1 MMISAADSLMPSA
14 QQFGIMAVLLAAVVA
29 LYLYSRRRRRPTDGT
44 PKQYRRELNSATAQG
59 RTVQRDMEQLLTELE
74 RLAARL
80 NEQLDA
86 KHQDL
91 QQSLAEADKRISALR
106 ILLEEAKRRLD
117 RGPLPAAPA
126 REGAPADVV
135 QVDADCVR
143 PERPPAPTPAPSMT
157 APTMTATTTTATVAQ
172 PAAII
177 AGRLTPRPVGQ
188 VEPRVAAIDE
198 RPASDRRRRIY
209 QLADEGLTPL
219 QIAVQLGQP
228 VGEVELILNLRV
240 AQPLT
245 SDVKG
250 QPPSAM
256 M

>member
-1 MMISAADSLMPSA
+1 MMISAADSFMPSA

-29 LYLYSRRRRRPTDGT
+29 SYLYSRHRRRPTDGT
-44 PKQYRRELNSATAQG
+44 PKQYRRELDSAAAQG

-106 ILLEEAKRRLD
+106 ILLDEAKRRLD
-117 RGPLPAAPA
+117 RGPLATTPA
-126 REGAPADVV
+126 RESGPADTFRDEVESPSV
-135 QVDADCVR
+135 ARDQR
-143 PERPPAPTPAPSMT
+143 PAP
-157 APTMTATTTTATVAQ
+157 
-172 PAAII
+172 
-177 AGRLTPRPVGQ
+177 
-188 VEPRVAAIDE
+188 
-198 RPASDRRRRIY
+198 DRRRRIY

-240 AQPLT
+240 AQP
-245 SDVKG
+245 
-250 QPPSAM
+250 PSVVM
-256 M
+256 